1 MGLVGFNQM
10 FETKNMWVNFFVS
23 SPQISGESKIINII
37 TIIFETTCVV
47 YVVYVN

>member
-10 FETKNMWVNFFVS
+10 FETKKYVSQFFVS
-23 SPQISGESKIINII
+23 SPQISGESKILNII